1 MLPPSYRTAGWI
13 GVLAG
18 RSLGGIIVKIVLQII
33 TCWVVL
39 SSSVIIPF
47 LAWAYFRAQRQ
58 ARRDEAA
65 HLADW
70 LGSEELKPP
79 S

>member
-1 MLPPSYRTAGWI
+1 MW
-13 GVLAG
+13 V
-18 RSLGGIIVKIVLQII
+18 GGILVKVVLQVV

-39 SSSVIIPF
+39 SSCVIIP
-47 LAWAYFRAQRQ
+47 LLTWAYFRAQRR
-58 ARRDEAA
+58 ARRDEVA